1 MPAVSVIITVLNGE
15 ATIGRAIDSALD
27 QTFRDFEVIVVDD
40 GSADGTA
47 QVLRGYGNRI
57 RVISRPNRGL
67 AASRNEAAAA
77 SRARYLAFLDA
88 DDVWVRDKLHATV
101 HALETS
107 PEAVLAFS
115 NAIPVDVDGTALA
128 ESSIVARHAHAPS
141 MEDLMAA
148 RLVIL
153 PSATVVR
160 HTVFDAVGGFNEKFR
175 GLGFEDF
182 YFYLL
187 MRERGPFVY
196 VPQILLRYTAAP
208 MEQRS
213 AKYGPGYRV
222 FKRLVIERYGGDGRR
237 LIRAF
242 RRSRAN
248 TWGHVGIAAMRRGDM
263 RAARRALAHA
273 FTFRPRPKTLLR
285 LMRTLLPARFASALS
300 AKGPAQS

>member
-1 MPAVSVIITVLNGE
+1 MPAVSVIITVLNGA
-15 ATIGRAIDSALD
+15 ATVGRAIDSALD
-27 QTFRDFEVIVVDD
+27 QSFRDFDVIVVDD
-40 GSADGTA
+40 GSTDRTA
-47 QVLRGYGNRI
+47 QVLAGYGDCI
-57 RVISRPNRGL
+57 RVITRVNRGL
-67 AASRNEAAAA
+67 AASRNEAAGA
-77 SRARYLAFLDA
+77 SQSRYLAFLDA
-88 DDVWVRDKLHATV
+88 DDSWYREKLALTV
-101 HALETS
+101 ESLEAS
-107 PEAVLAFS
+107 PDAVLAFS
-115 NAIPVDVDGTALA
+115 NAIPVDANGNALSR
-128 ESSIVARHAHAPS
+128 SSIIARHAHAPS

-160 HTVFDAVGGFNEKFR
+160 RDAFDAVGGFDEKFR

-196 VPQILLRYTAAP
+196 VPQILVRYTAIA

-222 FKRLVIERYGGDGRR
+222 FKDLVIERYGDGGRR

-248 TWGHVGIAAMRRGDM
+248 TWAHFGIAAMHRGDM
-263 RAARRALAHA
+263 PAARRALLHA
-273 FTFRPRPKTLLR
+273 LRLRPRPKTTLR
-285 LMRTLLPARFASALS
+285 LMRTFLPPRLASALS
-300 AKGPAQS
+300 APGRAQS